1 MLSPWNAVP
10 DDFDLEDY
18 LERYADFIVSDP
30 YGLAGQW
37 GSVGAGTVFHEVHL
51 DLGCGK
57 GISTVAYANDKPDV
71 LIVGMDVDRICIAVS
86 AWRAA
91 QAGVRNVVFAQ
102 IPDDS
107 LAGFFDPGELST
119 IYLNFPTPHPKGRE
133 AHLRLAYFK
142 RLEEYRRLLAPDG
155 ELRLRTDNH
164 AFFRYSLG
172 QLEAVGFDMQ
182 TVSFDARSELPA
194 GFETDYERRAVE
206 MGATICELIA
216 KVGEESD
223 DVPTSCE
230 GSRTFADAA
239 AALPESLYDYLTD
252 EDLDG
257 DGYVPSEMQRA
268 VTAMRRTR
276 RQKAATEK

>member
-10 DDFDLEDY
+10 DDFDLETY
-18 LERYADFIVSDP
+18 LERYADFMVSDP
-30 YGLAGQW
+30 RELAGQW
-37 GSVGAGTVFHEVHL
+37 GNVRVGTVFHEVHL

-102 IPDDS
+102 IPDES
-107 LAGFFDPGELST
+107 LAGFFAPDELAR

-133 AHLRLAYFK
+133 AHLRLTHAS
-142 RLEEYRRLLAPDG
+142 RLEVYGQLLAPGG
-155 ELRLRTDNH
+155 ELHLRTDNH

-172 QLEAVGFDMQ
+172 HLEAVGFEVQ

-206 MGATICELIA
+206 MGATICGLIA
-216 KVGEESD
+216 KMGEESGGAL
-223 DVPTSCE
+223 SSGE
-230 GSRTFADAA
+230 GSRALSDAA

-257 DGYVPSEMQRA
+257 DGYVPPEMQRA